1 MAWLKMLGLLV
12 INKLRLIFLNLKKKH
27 TSLSVKTEVIKLEKN
42 SHTPEEKMG
51 RPKKQVDSEL
61 KTNTADAVETETVME
76 QTKQTSVLDGL
87 ALGISKTKDGWAVV
101 QIAYN
106 AESGESDLQDVH
118 LAGISRDDAI
128 ELFKITAVEKGL
140 V

>member
-1 MAWLKMLGLLV
+1 
-12 INKLRLIFLNLKKKH
+12 
-27 TSLSVKTEVIKLEKN
+27 
-42 SHTPEEKMG
+42 MG
-51 RPKKQVDSEL
+51 RPKKPVDTEATPQ
-61 KTNTADAVETETVME
+61 KVETLQFNLPEKEEVME
-76 QTKQTSVLDGL
+76 KQQSILNDL
-87 ALGISKTKDGWAVV
+87 ALGITKTKDGWAVV

>member
-1 MAWLKMLGLLV
+1 
-12 INKLRLIFLNLKKKH
+12 
-27 TSLSVKTEVIKLEKN
+27 
-42 SHTPEEKMG
+42 MG
-51 RPKKQVDSEL
+51 RPKKAIDTETKQQLTETLLYKIEKENAMQEL
-61 KTNTADAVETETVME
+61 K
-76 QTKQTSVLDGL
+76 QKSVLDGL

-106 AESGESDLQDVH
+106 AESGEADLQDVH

>member
-1 MAWLKMLGLLV
+1 
-12 INKLRLIFLNLKKKH
+12 
-27 TSLSVKTEVIKLEKN
+27 
-42 SHTPEEKMG
+42 MG
-51 RPKKQVDSEL
+51 RPKKQVDPEL

-76 QTKQTSVLDGL
+76 QSKQTSVLDGL